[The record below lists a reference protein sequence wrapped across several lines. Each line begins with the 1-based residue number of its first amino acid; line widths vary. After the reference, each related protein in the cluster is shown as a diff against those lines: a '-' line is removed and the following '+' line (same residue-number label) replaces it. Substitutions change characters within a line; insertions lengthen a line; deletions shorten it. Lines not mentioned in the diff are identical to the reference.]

1 MTIKNAPALLVLGK
15 LTFEPDD
22 PPRPLGTYVLQR
34 VAPGLGN
41 VQSDPTGT
49 LQLRVHTTGTDA
61 KSPAQLA
68 MRARV
73 VAANAAWRA
82 LDATSRDQWKQ
93 RGASRSITGYNA
105 YVSAWLKGE
114 LS

>member
-1 MTIKNAPALLVLGK
+1 MTIKNAPALQVLGK

-41 VQSDPTGT
+41 VASDPTGS
-49 LQLRVHTTGTDA
+49 LQLRAHTIGTDA

-73 VAANAAWRA
+73 QAANAAWRD
-82 LDATSRDQWKQ
+82 LDQAARDQWKA
-93 RGASRSITGYNA
+93 RGQSRRITGYNA